1 MGQASVRRSTQAR
14 IAVEGIQ
21 CLNDLH
27 AGRPLAHKRR
37 IRPRFAAVSLM
48 AAVQHEWQPA
58 LGQSAR
64 DSEVAISQAIAEVQH
79 GGAKPGLIGEA
90 ETLAGI
96 RSPSHIGSGG
106 LQDRLKAAC
115 DKWLALNHK
124 D

>member
-1 MGQASVRRSTQAR
+1 
-14 IAVEGIQ
+14 
-21 CLNDLH
+21 
-27 AGRPLAHKRR
+27 
-37 IRPRFAAVSLM
+37 M
-48 AAVQHEWQPA
+48 AAVQHEWHLA

-64 DSEVAISQAIAEVQH
+64 DAEVAISQAIAKVQH

-96 RSPSHIGSGG
+96 RGPAHIGSGG

-115 DKWLALNHK
+115 DKWLLLNHE